1 MVKTNITLETFE
13 NIIVS
18 LLKEKGYDTEI
29 VTWNGTGGPEH
40 RLARK
45 EVEKVGSG
53 LSITISIKS
62 IKIEVIYNHYMKQ
75 LSSGKPPLLD
85 DVVDGIISDFESEPP
100 AALND
105 IADKM
110 HSWDWVKDRLILSL
124 YNTELHKDYLE
135 DKVYE
140 TIDDLALTPRI
151 FVNVSP
157 EDTASAL
164 IDYHLL
170 KNWGVTKED
179 VIQQAKISAPKLLPL
194 CIVDTRSLFF
204 GIADK
209 KIIDIN
215 NQKISDVIYYP
226 SMYAITTNLETTG
239 ASIFYE
245 GVLDELSNVFGGF
258 FFIIPSSLCEVLVM
272 PGDKSMSPE
281 EISEMIK
288 SVNSCNDIVKQKDI
302 LANHGYVY
310 YHGKVSAYV

>member
-1 MVKTNITLETFE
+1 MAKTNITLETFE

-40 RLARK
+40 RLTRK
-45 EVEKVGSG
+45 EVKKVGSG
-53 LSITISIKS
+53 LRITTS
-62 IKIEVIYNHYMKQ
+62 IKIDFIYNHYIEQ
-75 LSSGKPPLLD
+75 LSAGKPPLLD
-85 DVVDGIISDFESEPP
+85 DVVDSIIGDLESEPP

-105 IADKM
+105 IADNM
-110 HSWDWVKDRLILSL
+110 NSWDWVKDKLVLSL
-124 YNTELHKDYLE
+124 YNTELHKDYLK

-151 FVNVSP
+151 FVNVNS
-157 EDTASAL
+157 EEMASTL

-170 KNWGVTKED
+170 KSWGVTKEE
-179 VIQQAKISAPKLLPL
+179 VMQQAQISAPQLLPL
-194 CIVDTRSLFF
+194 CITDARSLFL
-204 GIADK
+204 GIVDK

-215 NQKISDVIYYP
+215 SQKISDMIYDP
-226 SMYAITTNLETTG
+226 SMYAITTNMENTG

-258 FFIIPSSLCEVLVM
+258 FFIIPSSLREVLVI

-281 EISEMIK
+281 ELSEMIK
-288 SVNSCNDIVKQKDI
+288 SVNSCDDIVKQKDI

-310 YHGKVSAYV
+310 YHGKVSVYV

>member
-1 MVKTNITLETFE
+1 MVKTNITL
-13 NIIVS
+13 
-18 LLKEKGYDTEI
+18 

-53 LSITISIKS
+53 LSITIS

-110 HSWDWVKDRLILSL
+110 NSWDWVKDKLVLSL
-124 YNTELHKDYLE
+124 YNTELHKDYLKN
-135 DKVYE
+135 KVYE

-151 FVNVSP
+151 FVNVNS
-157 EDTASAL
+157 EDIASTL

-194 CIVDTRSLFF
+194 CIVDTRNLFF

-215 NQKISDVIYYP
+215 NQKISDVIYDP
-226 SMYAITTNLETTG
+226 SMYAITTNLGITG

-272 PGDKSMSPE
+272 PGDKTMSPE
-281 EISEMIK
+281 ELSEMIK
-288 SVNSCNDIVKQKDI
+288 NVNSSNDLIQPKEI

-310 YHGKVSAYV
+310 YHGKVSAYI

>member
-53 LSITISIKS
+53 LSITISIK
-62 IKIEVIYNHYMKQ
+62 IEVIYNHYMKQ

-110 HSWDWVKDRLILSL
+110 NSWDWVKDKLVLSL
-124 YNTELHKDYLE
+124 YNTELHKDYLKN
-135 DKVYE
+135 KVYE

-151 FVNVSP
+151 FVNVNS
-157 EDTASAL
+157 EDIASTL

-179 VIQQAKISAPKLLPL
+179 VMQQAKISAPKLLPL
-194 CIVDTRSLFF
+194 CIVDTRNLFF

-215 NQKISDVIYYP
+215 NQKISDVTYDP

-281 EISEMIK
+281 ELSEMIK
-288 SVNSCNDIVKQKDI
+288 SVNNSNDIIKPKEI

-310 YHGKVSAYV
+310 YHGKISAYI

>member
-53 LSITISIKS
+53 LSITISIK
-62 IKIEVIYNHYMKQ
+62 IEVIYNHYMKQ

-110 HSWDWVKDRLILSL
+110 NSWDWVKDKLVLSL
-124 YNTELHKDYLE
+124 YNTELHKDYLK

-140 TIDDLALTPRI
+140 AIDDLALTPRI

-157 EDTASAL
+157 EDTASTL

-170 KNWGVTKED
+170 KDWGETRED
-179 VIQQAKISAPKLLPL
+179 VMQQAKISAPKLLPL
-194 CIVDTRSLFF
+194 CIVDTR
-204 GIADK
+204 
-209 KIIDIN
+209 
-215 NQKISDVIYYP
+215 
-226 SMYAITTNLETTG
+226 
-239 ASIFYE
+239 
-245 GVLDELSNVFGGF
+245 
-258 FFIIPSSLCEVLVM
+258 
-272 PGDKSMSPE
+272 KSAM
-281 EISEMIK
+281 
-288 SVNSCNDIVKQKDI
+288 
-302 LANHGYVY
+302 
-310 YHGKVSAYV
+310 

>member
-53 LSITISIKS
+53 LSITISIK
-62 IKIEVIYNHYMKQ
+62 IEVIYNHYMKQ

-110 HSWDWVKDRLILSL
+110 NSWDWVKDKLVLSL
-124 YNTELHKDYLE
+124 YNTELHKDYLK

-140 TIDDLALTPRI
+140 AIDDLALTPRI

-157 EDTASAL
+157 EDTASTL

-215 NQKISDVIYYP
+215 NQKISDVIYDP
-226 SMYAITTNLETTG
+226 SMYAITTNLGTTG

-245 GVLDELSNVFGGF
+245 GVLDELSNV
-258 FFIIPSSLCEVLVM
+258 
-272 PGDKSMSPE
+272 
-281 EISEMIK
+281 
-288 SVNSCNDIVKQKDI
+288 
-302 LANHGYVY
+302 
-310 YHGKVSAYV
+310 

>member
-1 MVKTNITLETFE
+1 MAKTNITLETFE

-29 VTWNGTGGPEH
+29 VTWNGTGDPEH

-53 LSITISIKS
+53 LSITTS
-62 IKIEVIYNHYMKQ
+62 IKIEVIYNHYMEQ
-75 LSSGKPPLLD
+75 LSFGKPPLLD
-85 DVVDGIISDFESEPP
+85 DVVDSIIDDLERELP

-105 IADKM
+105 IADNM
-110 HSWDWVKDRLILSL
+110 NSWDWVKDKLVLSL
-124 YNTELHKDYLE
+124 YNTELHKNYLK

-151 FVNVSP
+151 FVNVNS
-157 EDTASAL
+157 EEIASTL
-164 IDYHLL
+164 IDYHML
-170 KNWGVTKED
+170 KNWDVTKEE
-179 VIQQAKISAPKLLPL
+179 VMQQAKISAPQLLPL
-194 CIVDTRSLFF
+194 CIVDVESLFLRF
-204 GIADK
+204 PNK
-209 KIIDIN
+209 NIININ
-215 NQKISDVIYYP
+215 SQKISDVINKP
-226 SMYAITTNLETTG
+226 GMYAITTNLETTG

-281 EISEMIK
+281 ELSEMIK
-288 SVNSCNDIVKQKDI
+288 SVNNSNDIIKPKEI

-310 YHGKVSAYV
+310 YHGKVSAYI

>member
-1 MVKTNITLETFE
+1 M
-13 NIIVS
+13 
-18 LLKEKGYDTEI
+18 
-29 VTWNGTGGPEH
+29 
-40 RLARK
+40 
-45 EVEKVGSG
+45 GSG
-53 LSITISIKS
+53 LSITIS

-100 AALND
+100 TALND

-110 HSWDWVKDRLILSL
+110 NSWDWVKDKLVLSL
-124 YNTELHKDYLE
+124 YNTELHKDYLKN
-135 DKVYE
+135 KVYE

-151 FVNVSP
+151 FVNVSS
-157 EDTASAL
+157 EDIASTL

-170 KNWGVTKED
+170 KDWGVTRED
-179 VIQQAKISAPKLLPL
+179 VMQQAKISAPKLLPL
-194 CIVDTRSLFF
+194 CIVDTRNLIF

-215 NQKISDVIYYP
+215 NQKSSDVIYDP

-281 EISEMIK
+281 ELSEMIK
-288 SVNSCNDIVKQKDI
+288 SVNNSNDIIKPKEI

-310 YHGKVSAYV
+310 YHGKISAYI

>member
-29 VTWNGTGGPEH
+29 VIWNGTGGPEH

>member
-1 MVKTNITLETFE
+1 MAKTNITLETFE

-53 LSITISIKS
+53 LSITTS

-85 DVVDGIISDFESEPP
+85 DVVDSIIDDLERELP

-105 IADKM
+105 IADNM
-110 HSWDWVKDRLILSL
+110 NSWDWVKDKLVLSL
-124 YNTELHKDYLE
+124 YNTELHKNYLK

-151 FVNVSP
+151 FVNVNS
-157 EDTASAL
+157 EEIASTL
-164 IDYHLL
+164 IDYHML
-170 KNWGVTKED
+170 KNWDVTKEE
-179 VIQQAKISAPKLLPL
+179 VMQQAKISAPQLLPL
-194 CIVDTRSLFF
+194 CIVDVESLFLRF
-204 GIADK
+204 PNK
-209 KIIDIN
+209 NIIDIN
-215 NQKISDVIYYP
+215 NQKISDVIYDP

-281 EISEMIK
+281 ELSEMIK
-288 SVNSCNDIVKQKDI
+288 SVNNSNDIIKPKEI

-310 YHGKVSAYV
+310 YHGKISAYI

>member
-18 LLKEKGYDTEI
+18 LPLLKEKGYDTEI

-53 LSITISIKS
+53 LSITIS

-110 HSWDWVKDRLILSL
+110 NSWDWVKDKLVLSL
-124 YNTELHKDYLE
+124 YNTELHKDYLK

-140 TIDDLALTPRI
+140 AIDDLALTPRI

-157 EDTASAL
+157 EDTASTL

-215 NQKISDVIYYP
+215 NQKISDVIYDP
-226 SMYAITTNLETTG
+226 SMYAITTNLGTTG

-281 EISEMIK
+281 ELAEMIK
-288 SVNSCNDIVKQKDI
+288 NVNSSNDLIKPKEI

-310 YHGKVSAYV
+310 YHGKISAYI

>member
-13 NIIVS
+13 NIIAS

-215 NQKISDVIYYP
+215 NQKISDIIYYP

>member
-53 LSITISIKS
+53 LSITISIK
-62 IKIEVIYNHYMKQ
+62 IEVIYNHYMKQ

-85 DVVDGIISDFESEPP
+85 DVVDGIISDFESEQPT
-100 AALND
+100 ALND

-110 HSWDWVKDRLILSL
+110 NSWDWVKDKLVLSL
-124 YNTELHKDYLE
+124 YNTELHKDYLKN
-135 DKVYE
+135 KVYE

-151 FVNVSP
+151 FVNVSS
-157 EDTASAL
+157 EDIASTL

-170 KNWGVTKED
+170 KDWGVTRED
-179 VIQQAKISAPKLLPL
+179 VMQQAKISAPKLLPL
-194 CIVDTRSLFF
+194 CIVDTRNLIF

-215 NQKISDVIYYP
+215 NQKISDVIYDP

-281 EISEMIK
+281 ELSEMIK
-288 SVNSCNDIVKQKDI
+288 SVNNSNDIIKPKEI

-310 YHGKVSAYV
+310 YHGKISAYI

>member
-1 MVKTNITLETFE
+1 
-13 NIIVS
+13 
-18 LLKEKGYDTEI
+18 
-29 VTWNGTGGPEH
+29 
-40 RLARK
+40 
-45 EVEKVGSG
+45 
-53 LSITISIKS
+53 
-62 IKIEVIYNHYMKQ
+62 
-75 LSSGKPPLLD
+75 
-85 DVVDGIISDFESEPP
+85 
-100 AALND
+100 
-105 IADKM
+105 M

-215 NQKISDVIYYP
+215 NQKISDMIYYP